1 MRMQREDIAWQT
13 IWNGTVDLTDRRNN
27 RASKVTSPVSS
38 RKTKPGRVASNK
50 GSSGNKKRA
59 ARMNKTRKTWTAS
72 VVRLSFKN

>member
-1 MRMQREDIAWQT
+1 MPREESAWQT

-27 RASKVTSPVSS
+27 RASKVTNPVSS

-59 ARMNKTRKTWTAS
+59 ARTNKTMRTWTAS
-72 VVRLSFKN
+72 VVRLSFMN